1 MASHFV
7 STIATQEQ
15 RNLARRACLTLAL
28 LEPIITSSRSGS
40 TAVAKASVVARVVT
54 RAMLGP
60 YSLLRLHSSF
70 QSISIKVMNQP
81 HSKVTGADITC
92 G

>member
-1 MASHFV
+1 VASHSV

-15 RNLARRACLTLAL
+15 RILARTACLILGL
-28 LEPIITSSRSGS
+28 LEPIITSSLVGF
-40 TAVAKASVVARVVT
+40 TADVKAFVVARVIIE
-54 RAMLGP
+54 AMLGP
-60 YSLLRLHSSF
+60 YFLLRLHSSF
-70 QSISIKVMNQP
+70 QSISIKVMNQL